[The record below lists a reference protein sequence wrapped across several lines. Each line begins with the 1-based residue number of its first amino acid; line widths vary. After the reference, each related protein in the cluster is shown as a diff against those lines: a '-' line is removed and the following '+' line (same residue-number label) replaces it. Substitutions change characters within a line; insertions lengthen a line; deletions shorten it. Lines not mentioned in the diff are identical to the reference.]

1 MAGKSVLI
9 IDVGT
14 SSVKAVLFD
23 GRGRILSAQDRPV
36 ETRAPKPG
44 WAEQDPRSWWNA
56 TVEAVRALAID
67 RTPIA
72 ISLTGSM
79 QNVIALDSEG
89 ASLRPAILYSD
100 ARVSAAEIAA
110 LKTYLPVDFEKRI
123 GNRSEPALCLFALD
137 WLLRNEPGMMASV
150 ERLLFGAKD
159 AVIHRMTGRAV
170 VDPTCATTTGL
181 MNLAARSWDAEIL
194 GALGLSPAV
203 LPDIL
208 DADALVG
215 PLLSGPAS
223 ALGLEAGIPVYVGAG
238 DGGATAWGT
247 SSEAHDR
254 PHAYLGTTGWIAAT
268 MPLSLA
274 RPPRDAYTLAAPVKT
289 DVIVISPFL
298 AAGLAIDWFA
308 GIAGRSVA
316 DICAAAEAIDADPP
330 ELLFLPYLIG
340 ERAPFFDRAV
350 RGAFLGLDRQHG
362 TEALAYAVL
371 EGLAHAIRDNLDAL
385 PIPPSTIALAGGV
398 AGSLAVAR
406 LIADVTGATV
416 SVPSSSRIVT
426 AYGAFRLVAPVL
438 RLSAGD
444 SEEETLILPRP
455 ERTARAARRFAAYRL
470 ATAQAR
476 DFAAYLSGG
485 PAAAPVADGL
495 PPIKPPAKRGRPKG
509 SRNKPKDAKTSG
521 TKAGGAGKRPR

>member
-1 MAGKSVLI
+1 MAGESVLV

-23 GRGRILSAQDRPV
+23 GGGRLLRASDHPV
-36 ETRAPKPG
+36 ETLAPHPG
-44 WAEQDPRSWWNA
+44 WAEQDPRGWWQA
-56 TVEAVRALAID
+56 TIEAVRALEITAMPLAV
-67 RTPIA
+67 T
-72 ISLTGSM
+72 LTGSM

-100 ARVSAAEIAA
+100 ARVGPDEIAA
-110 LKTYLPVDFEKRI
+110 LKTYLPVDFERRI

-137 WLLRNEPGMMASV
+137 WLLRHEPGMMASV

-215 PLLSGPAS
+215 PLLPGPAA
-223 ALGLEAGIPVYVGAG
+223 ALGLEEGIPVYVGAG

-247 SSEAHDR
+247 ASEAHDR

-268 MPLSLA
+268 MPLNVA

-308 GIAGRSVA
+308 GIAGRPVA
-316 DICAAAEAIDADPP
+316 ELYAAAETIDAEPP
-330 ELLFLPYLIG
+330 EVLFLPYLIG

-350 RGAFLGLDRQHG
+350 RGSFLGLDRQHG
-362 TEALAYAVL
+362 AEALAYAVL

-385 PIPPSTIALAGGV
+385 PIRPSTIALAGGV
-398 AGSLAVAR
+398 AGSLTVAR

-416 SVPSSSRIVT
+416 TVPSASRIVT

-438 RLSAGD
+438 GLTTNDGEA
-444 SEEETLILPRP
+444 ETLVAPRP
-455 ERTARAARRFAAYRL
+455 ERAERAARRFAAYRL
-470 ATAQAR
+470 STAQAR
-476 DFAAYLSGG
+476 SLATYLAGEPFVEPG
-485 PAAAPVADGL
+485 QPEAPAKV
-495 PPIKPPAKRGRPKG
+495 PAKRGRPKG
-509 SRNKPKDAKTSG
+509 SRNKAKAAPDRG
-521 TKAGGAGKRPR
+521 